1 MTIPRYNSMRNQSKP
16 IRYDWV
22 KNMSS
27 EASQTNKAETQL
39 RALIDVMAKL
49 RDPVDGCAWDLQQD
63 HASIAPYTIEEAYE
77 VQDAIEQND
86 MAALRDEL
94 GDLLLQVVFQAR
106 IGEESGHFDFA
117 DIAQSITD
125 KMIRRHPHIF
135 GDHEYRSS
143 EEQRQAWEDM
153 KAEERQA
160 KNATRLLDDVATTLP
175 AMMRAFKL
183 QKRAARVGFDWP
195 DSQQVLAKVKEELAE
210 VEAELTPDQMDQHR
224 VQDEIGDV
232 LFSVINLARKL
243 NIDPEEALKSTNK
256 KFTKRFNYVEESIV
270 SNGNN
275 LKDTSLDE
283 MEDLWQRAKGETP

>member
-1 MTIPRYNSMRNQSKP
+1 
-16 IRYDWV
+16 
-22 KNMSS
+22 MSS
-27 EASQTNKAETQL
+27 EPSSANNAETQL
-39 RALIDVMAKL
+39 RALIEVMAKL
-49 RDPVDGCAWDLQQD
+49 RDPIDGCAWDLEQD

-77 VQDAIEQND
+77 VQDAIEKND
-86 MAALRDEL
+86 MQGLREEL

-135 GDHEYRSS
+135 GNHEYRTA
-143 EEQRQAWEDM
+143 EEQRQAWEDI
-153 KAEERQA
+153 KAKERQS
-160 KNATRLLDDVATTLP
+160 KKETRLLDDVAITLP

-195 DSQQVLAKVKEELAE
+195 DSQQVLDKVKEELAE
-210 VEAELTPDQMDQHR
+210 VEAELTPDQINPTR
-224 VQDEIGDV
+224 LEDEIGDV

-243 NIDPEEALKSTNK
+243 DIDPEQALKSTNS
-256 KFTKRFNYVEESIV
+256 KFTNRFNYVEEIIV

-275 LKDTSLDE
+275 LKDISLDE
-283 MEDLWQRAKGETP
+283 MEDLWQKAKSITLQPKS

>member
-1 MTIPRYNSMRNQSKP
+1 MRNQSKP

-27 EASQTNKAETQL
+27 EASQINKAEAQL

-86 MAALRDEL
+86 MEALRDEL

-135 GDHEYRSS
+135 GDHEYRSA
-143 EEQRQAWEDM
+143 EEQRQAWEDL
-153 KAEERQA
+153 KAEERLA

-210 VEAELTPDQMDQHR
+210 VEAELTPDQMDHDR

-243 NIDPEEALKSTNK
+243 NVDPEEALKSTNK
-256 KFTKRFNYVEESIV
+256 KFINRFNYVEEAIV
-270 SNGNN
+270 YNGKNLNN
-275 LKDTSLDE
+275 TPLDE

>member
-1 MTIPRYNSMRNQSKP
+1 MRNQSKP

-27 EASQTNKAETQL
+27 EAYQTNKAETQL

-86 MAALRDEL
+86 MEALRDEL

-135 GDHEYRSS
+135 GDHEYRSA
-143 EEQRQAWEDM
+143 EEQRQDWEDI

-210 VEAELTPDQMDQHR
+210 VEAELTPDQMDHDR

-243 NIDPEEALKSTNK
+243 NVDPEEALKSTNK
-256 KFTKRFNYVEESIV
+256 KFINRFNYVEEAIV
-270 SNGNN
+270 YNGKNLNN
-275 LKDTSLDE
+275 TPLDE